1 MARVGLSYPRYARY
15 NNNNGTVTYTNGGSL
30 GKAIS
35 LDLTVDGAN
44 DNILYADNAPAESAS
59 SFAGGSVKIGTDD
72 LYDDAAVDIL
82 GWERNE
88 LTEPEGAVE
97 IVRKAGAIAPYT
109 GVGGIIKHIR
119 GGATAWTALIL
130 TKTQFKDPGISVT
143 TQGDTIEWQTSELE
157 GNVMRDD
164 STDGVWCRHATFTTE
179 AFAKAY
185 IDGIL
190 VPKTAQSQA
199 TQQ

>member
-1 MARVGLSYPRYARY
+1 MARVGLSYPRYAKY
-15 NNNNGTVTYTNGGSL
+15 NNNGGTITYTDGGSL

-35 LDLTVDGAN
+35 LDLTVDGAD

-59 SFAGGSVKIGTDD
+59 NFAGGSVKIGTDD

-82 GWERNE
+82 GWGVKE
-88 LTEPEGAVE
+88 LTEPEKVKE
-97 IVRKAGAIAPYT
+97 IIRKAGAVAPYI

-119 GGATAWTALIL
+119 SGKTVWTGLIV
-130 TKTQFKDPGISVT
+130 TKVQFMDPGISVT
-143 TQGDTIEWQTSELE
+143 TQGETIDWQTPEIE

-164 STDGVWCRHATFTTE
+164 SEDEVWCRQATFSTE

-185 IDGIL
+185 IDSIL
-190 VPKTAQSQA
+190 VPKASV
-199 TQQ
+199 

>member
-1 MARVGLSYPRYARY
+1 MARVGLSYPRYAKY
-15 NNNNGTVTYTNGGSL
+15 KNNGGTVTYEDGGSL

-35 LDLTVDGAN
+35 LDLSVDGAD

-59 SFAGGSVKIGTDD
+59 TFAGGTVKIGTDD

-82 GWERNE
+82 GWEVKE
-88 LTEPEGAVE
+88 LTEPEKVKE
-97 IVRKAGAIAPYT
+97 IIRKARAVAPYM
-109 GVGGIIKHIR
+109 GVGGIVKHIR
-119 GGATAWTALIL
+119 NGATAWTAIIL
-130 TKTQFKDPGISVT
+130 TKTQFKDPGISVI
-143 TQGDTIEWQTSELE
+143 TQGETIDWQTPELE

-164 STDGVWCRHATFTTE
+164 SEDEVWCRQATFSTE

-190 VPKTAQSQA
+190 VPKASA
-199 TQQ
+199 

>member
-1 MARVGLSYPRYARY
+1 MARVGLSYPRYAKY
-15 NNNNGTVTYTNGGSL
+15 NNNAGTVTYTDGGSL

-35 LDLTVDGAN
+35 LDLTVDGAD

-59 SFAGGSVKIGTDD
+59 TFAGGSVKIGTDD

-82 GWERNE
+82 GWEVKE
-88 LTEPEGAVE
+88 LTEPEKVKE
-97 IVRKAGAIAPYT
+97 IIRKASAVAPYM

-119 GGATAWTALIL
+119 NGVTVWTALIL
-130 TKTQFKDPGISVT
+130 TKAQFKDPGFSVK
-143 TQGDTIEWQTSELE
+143 TQGDKIEWQTPDIE

-164 STDGVWCRHATFTTE
+164 SEDEVWCRQATFSTE
-179 AFAKAY
+179 AFAMAY

-190 VPKTAQSQA
+190 VPKASA
-199 TQQ
+199 